1 MEIQRHRFNVD
12 DYARMGE
19 AGILSAD
26 DRVELIAGEIREMSP
41 IGPPH
46 AGIVDRLAEL
56 LFARLAG
63 AAQVRTQGP
72 VRLNRYTEPEP
83 DLAVLRRRD
92 DYYQRHHPQAGE
104 ILLVVEVADSSLL
117 YDRAEKMPRYAQ
129 AGIPEAW
136 LVDVAAREVTIYSVP
151 QPDGYAQQR
160 VVRRGEPIV
169 SATVA
174 ALRLPSSALFTHD
187 D

>member
-19 AGILSAD
+19 AGILTAD

-83 DLAVLRRRD
+83 DLAVLRRRA

-151 QPDGYAQQR
+151 QPDGYARER